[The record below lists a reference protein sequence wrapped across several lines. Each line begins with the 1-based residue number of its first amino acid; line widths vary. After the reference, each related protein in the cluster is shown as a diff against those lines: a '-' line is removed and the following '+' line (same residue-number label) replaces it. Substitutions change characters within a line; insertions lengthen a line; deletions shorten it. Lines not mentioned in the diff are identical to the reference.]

1 MIRNKTY
8 RNFIIIR
15 NKLIKEKGYSREEAT
30 KLTHL
35 VFENV
40 FDDKDYGNR
49 PAEYFY
55 NTILSAEEFAKEYP
69 DYGKIAQNAAAII

>member
-8 RNFIIIR
+8 RNFMIIR
-15 NKLIKEKGYSREEAT
+15 GKLIREKGYSPEEAT
-30 KLTHL
+30 KLTHI

-49 PAEYFY
+49 SAEYFY
-55 NTILSAEEFAKEYP
+55 NTILSAEEFGKEYP
-69 DYGKIAQNAAAII
+69 DYGKSAQDAATII

>member
-8 RNFIIIR
+8 RNFMIIR
-15 NKLIKEKGYSREEAT
+15 GKLIREKGYSPEEAT
-30 KLTHL
+30 KLTHI

-40 FDDKDYGNR
+40 FDDKDYENR

-55 NTILSAEEFAKEYP
+55 NTILSAEDYAKEYP
-69 DYGKIAQNAAAII
+69 EYGKIAQNAAAII

>member
-8 RNFIIIR
+8 RNFMIIR
-15 NKLIKEKGYSREEAT
+15 GKLIREKGYSPEEAT

-40 FDDKDYGNR
+40 LYDKNCGDR

-55 NTILSAEEFAKEYP
+55 NTISSAEEFAKEYP

>member
-8 RNFIIIR
+8 RNFMIIR
-15 NKLIKEKGYSREEAT
+15 GKLIREKGYSPEEAT

-40 FDDKDYGNR
+40 LYDKNCGDR

-55 NTILSAEEFAKEYP
+55 NTISSAEEVAKEYP